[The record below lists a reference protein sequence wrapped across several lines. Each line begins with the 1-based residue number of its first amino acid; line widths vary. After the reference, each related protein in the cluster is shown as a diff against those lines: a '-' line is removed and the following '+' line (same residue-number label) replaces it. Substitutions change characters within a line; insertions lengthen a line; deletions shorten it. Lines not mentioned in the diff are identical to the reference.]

1 MTKSCTTMMKI
12 DSQSM
17 AVAPQWGEIYSK
29 GAISIFTCKY
39 GHLWQ
44 PIFSLFE
51 YERFCQWEPIVMK
64 SCTTMMKIDSQSMA
78 VAPQWGEIY
87 SKGAI
92 SIFTCKYGH
101 LWQPIFS
108 LFEYERL
115 CKWELHGMTS
125 NHYHQWRKHARL
137 WWKLTLNLWQ

>member
-1 MTKSCTTMMKI
+1 MKI

-51 YERFCQWEPIVMK
+51 YERFCQWELYGMNDINDEIVH
-64 SCTTMMKIDSQSMA
+64 DYD
-78 VAPQWGEIY
+78 E
-87 SKGAI
+87 
-92 SIFTCKYGH
+92 
-101 LWQPIFS
+101 
-108 LFEYERL
+108 
-115 CKWELHGMTS
+115 
-125 NHYHQWRKHARL
+125 N
-137 WWKLTLNLWQ
+137 